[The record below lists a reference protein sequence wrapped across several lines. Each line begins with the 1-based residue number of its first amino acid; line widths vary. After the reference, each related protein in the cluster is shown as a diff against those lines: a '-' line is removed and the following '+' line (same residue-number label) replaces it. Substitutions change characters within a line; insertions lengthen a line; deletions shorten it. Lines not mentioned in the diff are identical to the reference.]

1 MHPIPKLV
9 LAAML
14 CTSVVACSK
23 KVKETPP
30 PPATDTGASTTGTG
44 GDTAPY
50 TPAPGAYTA
59 ADLDRDACL
68 RIRAFYFDLD
78 SENVKP
84 ESQNAI
90 LCHAKY
96 LRDRPMARL
105 TLEGNTDERGSQEY
119 NLALGERRGNAVAR
133 ALQAQGASSGQIT
146 VVSFGEERPQ
156 CREAGEDCWSQNRR
170 ADLNYTVP

>member
-1 MHPIPKLV
+1 MHPMSR
-9 LAAML
+9 LAIAVML
-14 CTSVVACSK
+14 SACVVACSK

-30 PPATDTGASTTGTG
+30 PPATDSTGTTTGTPDAG
-44 GDTAPY
+44 LYTAP
-50 TPAPGAYTA
+50 AGAYTA

-78 SENVKP
+78 RDNVKP
-84 ESQNAI
+84 EFQNAI

-119 NLALGERRGNAVAR
+119 NLALGERRANSVAQ
-133 ALQAQGASSGQIT
+133 ALQAQGASGSQIN
-146 VVSFGEERPQ
+146 VVTYGEERPV
-156 CREAGEDCWSQNRR
+156 CREAGEGCWSRNRR

>member
-30 PPATDTGASTTGTG
+30 PPATDTGASTSGTG
-44 GDTAPY
+44 GTAPY

-78 SENVKP
+78 SDNVKP

-133 ALQAQGASSGQIT
+133 ALQAQGASGSQIT

-156 CREAGEDCWSQNRR
+156 CREADESCWSQNRR

>member
-1 MHPIPKLV
+1 MHPIPR
-9 LAAML
+9 LAIAVML
-14 CTSVVACSK
+14 CTSVIACSK

-30 PPATDTGASTTGTG
+30 PPATDTSAGTTTGTG
-44 GDTAPY
+44 DTTPY
-50 TPAPGAYTA
+50 NPKPGAYTA
-59 ADLDRDACL
+59 ADLERDACL
-68 RIRAFYFDLD
+68 RTRAFYFDLD
-78 SENVKP
+78 RDDIKP
-84 ESQNAI
+84 EFQNAI

-119 NLALGERRGNAVAR
+119 NLGLGERRANSVMQ

-146 VVSFGEERPQ
+146 VVSYGEERPE
-156 CREAGEDCWSQNRR
+156 CRESSEGCWSKNRR